1 MIIKHKSREGMSFPR
16 GRIKILEA
24 LSLLLEKKDFQTI
37 TWAEIANT
45 AGVNEALIYKY
56 FGNKRNLL
64 HQLLGEML
72 SDFVDDLKVELNG
85 SIEGAMNKLRK
96 FIWSHINIYNRQR
109 VFAKILVL
117 EVRNYP
123 GYFRSKTYL
132 FAKKFSKIL
141 SEIIEEGIQDNIFR
155 DDIPVRD
162 TRQII
167 LGAIEHIC
175 LPSIIYSKEMDP
187 AVLTERI
194 MKSIVEGIRKK

>member
-1 MIIKHKSREGMSFPR
+1 MVIKDKSRGRLSSPR
-16 GRIKILEA
+16 GRTKILEA
-24 LSLLLEKKDFQTI
+24 LNSLLEKKDFQAI

-56 FGNKRNLL
+56 FRNKRNLL
-64 HQLLGEML
+64 HQLLSEILEG
-72 SDFVDDLKVELNG
+72 FVEDLTDELNG

-96 FIWSHINIYNRQR
+96 FVWSHIHIYNRQR

-123 GYFRSKTYL
+123 GYFRSETYQ
-132 FAKKFSKIL
+132 FAKNFGKIL
-141 SEIIEEGIQDNIFR
+141 AEIIEEGIQDAIFR
-155 DDIPVRD
+155 DDIPVWD
-162 TRQII
+162 MRQII

-175 LPSIIYSKEMDP
+175 LPNIVYNREMDP
-187 AVLTERI
+187 TVLTERI